1 MKVRNARIC
10 LNDDE
15 VFTGET
21 CPVCMSKTS
30 YPLRKWLQPLEKIGG
45 RNEKSNHAL
54 QVEPVCQCLD
64 SSGLVRTVL
73 YAAKFAGDSMYVVPA
88 SHAERFAKDYCPES
102 PTAETGA
109 GHNYGGIKMG
119 LKGSFLKGCCGPH
132 ASDAAERKDEQG
144 GPVLPR
150 EEHYRGDKD
159 LKVFSEKQPEPGDS
173 AA

>member
-30 YPLRKWLQPLEKIGG
+30 YPLRKWLEPLEKIGG
-45 RNEKSNHAL
+45 RNEKSRNAL
-54 QVEPVCQCLD
+54 QMELGQE
-64 SSGLVRTVL
+64 
-73 YAAKFAGDSMYVVPA
+73 SMYSQHPGAGTFGHPGELLGGVLNLLPA

-102 PTAETGA
+102 PAAETGA
-109 GHNYGGIKMG
+109 GYNYGGIQMG

-132 ASDAAERKDEQG
+132 AGDAAERENEQG

-159 LKVFSEKQPEPGDS
+159 LKVFSEKQPQP
-173 AA
+173 